1 MPSKCSNQKNAQR
14 FYCPKCDRRLWR
26 VGNSKYFLSYTEVS
40 ESRRY
45 VKMLHQ
51 EALLLTAK
59 GTHNSCHSW
68 VEEFVCGEHGTLWM
82 KLSKQADGSLYTS
95 LATTNDYRP
104 RDKYTYRM
112 NCPFQLDLDA
122 INRTITS

>member
-1 MPSKCSNQKNAQR
+1 M
-14 FYCPKCDRRLWR
+14 
-26 VGNSKYFLSYTEVS
+26 
-40 ESRRY
+40 
-45 VKMLHQ
+45 
-51 EALLLTAK
+51 TAK

-68 VEEFVCGEHGTLWM
+68 VEEFVCGEHGKLWM